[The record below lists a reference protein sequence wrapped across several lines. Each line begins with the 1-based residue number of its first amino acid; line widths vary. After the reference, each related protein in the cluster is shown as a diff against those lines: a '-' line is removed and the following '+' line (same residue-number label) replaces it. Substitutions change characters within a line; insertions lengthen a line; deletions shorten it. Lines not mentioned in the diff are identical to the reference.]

1 MTAEDSYLL
10 AFLFAVLWMTQSYN
24 VRRLK
29 KELLIYKTGY
39 TTARIILSE
48 TERDLQSNVPAHD
61 IVTELKLER
70 KKLTAD
76 IDTALRGYH

>member
-10 AFLFAVLWMTQSYN
+10 AFLFAVLWITQSYN

-61 IVTELKLER
+61 IVTKLKLER
-70 KKLTAD
+70 KRLTAD
-76 IDTALRGYH
+76 IDIALRGYH